1 MTAKEPIMER
11 NSNQGRH
18 GGNRGS
24 AETRDDKNPNKTA
37 ARNTDVESLA
47 RDRNVD
53 RAGGRKHGDR

>member
-1 MTAKEPIMER
+1 MER
-11 NSNQGRH
+11 NSSHGRH

-24 AETRDDKNPNKTA
+24 GETRDDKNPNQAA

-53 RAGGRKHGDR
+53 RAGGRKRGQR

>member
-1 MTAKEPIMER
+1 MER

-24 AETRDDKNPNKTA
+24 AETRDDKKPNKTA